1 MSHRKALLIHNG
13 NAGNK
18 HIEKALGAV
27 VPVLS
32 QSLDEVM
39 IRQTKKKDDAYH
51 FCQSIDDSVDT
62 VFILGGDGTVHQ
74 CINSISALERKP
86 AVGIL
91 PGGTC
96 NDFSRVL
103 GIPQNLGKAAEALVS
118 GQKTSIDVCQMN
130 DRYFLNFWGIGLIT
144 ETSNQINETA
154 KALLGKISYFTSA
167 LRTVS
172 SAEPFP
178 MTLKID
184 GKEMKEEAVMLLV
197 MNGQY
202 IGTNRIPLPDASIDD
217 GLLDILICRSTNLS
231 ALREL
236 MSMEQGTINRF
247 AGELSYIQ
255 ASRIEI
261 ETDTAQKADTDGEVY
276 TYTPAV
282 IQVLPQH
289 IDMLIPCSE

>member
-18 HIEKALGAV
+18 NIEKALGAV

-32 QSLDEVM
+32 QSLDEV
-39 IRQTKKKDDAYH
+39 IIKQTKKKDDAYH
-51 FCQSIDDSVDT
+51 FCRSIDDSVET

-74 CINSISALERKP
+74 CINGISSLERKP
-86 AVGIL
+86 SIGIL

-103 GIPQNLGKAAEALVS
+103 GIPQHLAKAAEALVS
-118 GQKTSIDVCQMN
+118 GKKSKVDVCQMN
-130 DRYFLNFWGIGLIT
+130 DRYFLNFWGIGLIA
-144 ETSNQINETA
+144 ETSNQINETE

-172 SAEPFP
+172 SAESFP
-178 MTLKID
+178 ISLTID
-184 GKEMKEEAVMLLV
+184 GQEIKDEAVMLLV

-202 IGTNRIPLPDASIDD
+202 IGTNRIPLPDASISD

-236 MSMEQGTINRF
+236 MNMEQGSIGRF
-247 AGELSYIQ
+247 TGELSYVQ
-255 ASRIEI
+255 ASRVEI
-261 ETDTAQKADTDGEVY
+261 ETDTVKKADTDGEVY
-276 TYTPAV
+276 THTPAV

-289 IDMLIPCSE
+289 IDMLIPRNE